1 MESVVTDLTPVAEIL
16 EQAAEDLT
24 RDGWRA
30 GSWGTPGS
38 NQCIVGAL
46 RSASTARFSC
56 DHFPQQSC
64 ANRRCYICRSL
75 ERMQQFNNAVFIVA
89 QELNLGDNSQDDLI
103 RWNDT
108 VCSSGE
114 EAADALI
121 SAAKRIR
128 NA

>member
-1 MESVVTDLTPVAEIL
+1 VAEIL

-30 GSWGTPGS
+30 GSWGLPGS
-38 NQCIVGAL
+38 DQCIVGAL
-46 RSASTARFSC
+46 RSASTARFTSSHYHQEDC
-56 DHFPQQSC
+56 TNP
-64 ANRRCYICRSL
+64 RCYICGSL
-75 ERMQQFNNAVFIVA
+75 ERVQQFNNAVFAAA
-89 QELNLGDNSQDDLI
+89 QELNLNSQDDLI
-103 RWNDT
+103 RWNDV
-108 VCSSGE
+108 VCKSGE